1 MMSHSDAHAHYTTTT
16 TAIDHD
22 VGGVTSSPSSGI
34 DTTYGSYYGIEPYGA
49 GYGAGYQQW

>member
-1 MMSHSDAHAHYTTTT
+1 MMSHTDAHAHYTTIT